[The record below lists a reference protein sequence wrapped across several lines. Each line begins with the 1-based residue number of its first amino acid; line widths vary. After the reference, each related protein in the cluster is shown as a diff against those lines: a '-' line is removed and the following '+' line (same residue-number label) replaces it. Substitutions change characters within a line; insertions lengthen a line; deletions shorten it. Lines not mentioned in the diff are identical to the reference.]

1 MEYQLIM
8 PRIPLKN
15 ATTAV
20 EQVLANRGISPENVE
35 HYLHTTDA
43 DICDPSMIMNMR
55 EGAAMLVKHI
65 SQNDKVLVQ
74 IDSDCDGYTS
84 AAALINYL
92 NCLFPGFVQ
101 NNVYYRI
108 HTGKQHGILLE
119 TIPDDVK
126 LVIAPDSSSNDYE
139 EHQQLSLKGV
149 DVLVIDHHEA
159 DKISEHAC
167 VINNQLCEY
176 PTKSLSGVGMV
187 YKFCS
192 YIDELLNVDYADQF
206 LDLVSLGMV
215 ADMMDLRDYETK
227 HLITRGLEN
236 IRNPY
241 FKGMVDKQSYS
252 LKEGISPIGVA
263 FYIAPYVNATIR
275 MGTQEEKL
283 MLFESMLDYRG
294 YELVPSTKR
303 GCKGQQETRVEQA
316 CRNCTNIKNRQT
328 KARDAALE
336 NIERIIKEKNLLDNK
351 ILVIKLDSFEADKNL
366 TGLIANQLMAKYQR
380 PVLLLNKVIDYE
392 VEVSELDG
400 TVVNRVPIISWEGS
414 GRGYDKS
421 KFDNLR
427 EFLKESG
434 LVAYAEGHANALGV
448 GIYDTF
454 FENFINYSNR
464 ELAEFDFTPC
474 YKVDFIFNGADF
486 NGSDIVEIAELRSL
500 WGQGVEEPFVALE
513 GIRVH
518 AGNATLMSPDK
529 NPTLKIT
536 LPNGTSLIKFKSSQE
551 EVEKFTSL
559 TGCIT
564 ANIVGKCERNIW
576 NGIIT
581 PQIIIEDYEIVGEQK
596 YYF

>member
-43 DICDPSMIMNMR
+43 DICDPNMIMNMR

-241 FKGMVDKQSYS
+241 FKGMVDRQSYS

-380 PVLLLNKVIDYE
+380 PVLLLNKIVNEIPNE
-392 VEVSELDG
+392 ETGKVETL
-400 TVVNRVPIISWEGS
+400 ISWEGS

-434 LVAYAEGHANALGV
+434 LVTYAEGHANALGV

-551 EVEKFTSL
+551 EVDKFTSL

>member
-1 MEYQLIM
+1 MEYQLIA
-8 PRIPLKN
+8 PRIPLGRLL
-15 ATTAV
+15 TAV
-20 EQVLANRGISPENVE
+20 EQVLANRGIAPENVE
-35 HYLHTTDA
+35 HYLNTTDE
-43 DICDPSMIMNMR
+43 DILSPMLIMNIE
-55 EGAAMLVKHI
+55 EGVKVLIRHI
-65 SQNDKVLVQ
+65 AQGDKVLIQ

-92 NCLFPGFVQ
+92 NRLFPGFVQ
-101 NNVYYRI
+101 TNVYYRI

-139 EHQQLSLKGV
+139 VHQQLKSKGV

-159 DKISEHAC
+159 DKISENA
-167 VINNQLCEY
+167 VIINNQLCDY

-192 YIDELLNVDYADQF
+192 YMDELLNVDYADDY
-206 LDLVSLGMV
+206 LDLVALGMV
-215 ADMMDLRDYETK
+215 ADMMDLRDFETR

-241 FKGMVDKQSYS
+241 FKGMVDKQAYS
-252 LKEGISPIGVA
+252 LKDGISPIGVA

-303 GCKGQQETRVEQA
+303 GCKGQTETRVEQA

-336 NIERIIKEKNLLDNK
+336 NIERTIKEKNLLENK
-351 ILVIKLDSFEADKNL
+351 ILAIKLDTFAADRNL

-380 PVLLLNKVIDYE
+380 PVLLLNKTA
-392 VEVSELDG
+392 DG
-400 TVVNRVPIISWEGS
+400 WEGS

-434 LVAYAEGHANALGV
+434 MIMYAEGHANALGV
-448 GIYDTF
+448 GITDEEF
-454 FENFINYSNR
+454 KAFIEYSNR

-474 YKVDFIFNGADF
+474 YKVDFIFSGSDF
-486 NGSDIVEIAELRSL
+486 RGTDIVEIAELKSL
-500 WGQGVEEPFVALE
+500 WGQGVDEPLVAIE
-513 GIRVH
+513 HINVY
-518 AGNATLMSPDK
+518 AGNVVLMSPDK
-529 NPTLKIT
+529 SPTLKIT
-536 LPNGTSLIKFKSSQE
+536 LSNGTSLIKFKSSQE
-551 EVEKFTSL
+551 EYEKLRSE

-564 ANIVGKCERNIW
+564 INVVGKCERNIW
-576 NGIIT
+576 NGTVT

>member
-1 MEYQLIM
+1 MEYQLIV
-8 PRIPLKN
+8 PRIPQDRMLS
-15 ATTAV
+15 AV
-20 EQVLANRGISPENVE
+20 EQVLFNRGILPENVE
-35 HYLHTTDA
+35 HYLNTTDA
-43 DICDPSMIMNMR
+43 DILNPAMITNIDQ
-55 EGAAMLVKHI
+55 GAKVLVQHI
-65 SQNDKVLVQ
+65 AQGDKVLIQ

-101 NNVYYRI
+101 SNVYYRI

-119 TIPDDVK
+119 TVPDDVK

-139 EHQQLSLKGV
+139 VHQQLKSKGV

-159 DKISEHAC
+159 DMISENA
-167 VINNQLCEY
+167 VIINNQLCDY

-206 LDLVSLGMV
+206 LDLVALGMV
-215 ADMMDLRDYETK
+215 ADMMDLRDFETR

-241 FKGMVDKQSYS
+241 FKGMVDKQAYS
-252 LKEGISPIGVA
+252 LKDGISPIGVA

-336 NIERIIKEKNLLDNK
+336 NIERIIKEKNLLENK
-351 ILVIKLDSFEADKNL
+351 ILVVKLETFAADRNL

-380 PVLLLNKVIDYE
+380 PVLLLNKTE
-392 VEVSELDG
+392 DG
-400 TVVNRVPIISWEGS
+400 WEGS

-427 EFLKESG
+427 EFLKESD
-434 LVAYAEGHANALGV
+434 LVMYAEGHANALGV
-448 GIYDTF
+448 GITDEAF
-454 FENFINYSNR
+454 KSFIEYSNR

-474 YKVDFIFNGADF
+474 YKVDFIFSGADF
-486 NGSDIVEIAELRSL
+486 HGKDIVEIAELKSL
-500 WGQGVEEPFVALE
+500 WGQGVDEPFVAIE
-513 GIRVH
+513 HINVY
-518 AGNATLMSPDK
+518 AGNVVLMSPDK
-529 NPTLKIT
+529 SPTLKIT

-551 EVEKFTSL
+551 EYEKLRSE

-564 ANIVGKCERNIW
+564 INVVGKCERNVW
-576 NGIIT
+576 NGTVT

>member
-43 DICDPSMIMNMR
+43 DICDPNMIMNMR

-241 FKGMVDKQSYS
+241 FKGMVDRQSYS

-380 PVLLLNKVIDYE
+380 PVLLLNKIVNEIPNE
-392 VEVSELDG
+392 ETGKVETL
-400 TVVNRVPIISWEGS
+400 ISWEGS

-434 LVAYAEGHANALGV
+434 LVTYAEGHANALGV

>member
-1 MEYQLIM
+1 MEYQLIV
-8 PRIPLKN
+8 PRIPQDRMLS
-15 ATTAV
+15 AV
-20 EQVLANRGISPENVE
+20 EQVLFNRGILPENVE
-35 HYLHTTDA
+35 HYLNTTDA
-43 DICDPSMIMNMR
+43 DILNPAMITNIDQ
-55 EGAAMLVKHI
+55 GARVLVQHI
-65 SQNDKVLVQ
+65 AQGDKVLIQ

-101 NNVYYRI
+101 SNVYYRI

-119 TIPDDVK
+119 TVPDDVK

-139 EHQQLSLKGV
+139 VHQQLKSKGV

-159 DKISEHAC
+159 DMISENA
-167 VINNQLCEY
+167 VIINNQLCDY

-206 LDLVSLGMV
+206 LDLVALGMV
-215 ADMMDLRDYETK
+215 ADMMDLRDFETR

-241 FKGMVDKQSYS
+241 FKGMVDKQAYS
-252 LKEGISPIGVA
+252 LKDSISPIGVA

-336 NIERIIKEKNLLDNK
+336 NIERIIKEKNLLENK
-351 ILVIKLDSFEADKNL
+351 ILVVKLETFAADRNL

-380 PVLLLNKVIDYE
+380 PVLLLNKTE
-392 VEVSELDG
+392 DG
-400 TVVNRVPIISWEGS
+400 WEGS

-427 EFLKESG
+427 EFLKESD
-434 LVAYAEGHANALGV
+434 LVMYAEGHANALGV
-448 GIYDTF
+448 GITDEAF
-454 FENFINYSNR
+454 KSFIEYSNR

-474 YKVDFIFNGADF
+474 YKVDFIFSGADF
-486 NGSDIVEIAELRSL
+486 RGKDIVEIAELKSL
-500 WGQGVEEPFVALE
+500 WGQGVDEPFVAIE
-513 GIRVH
+513 HINVY
-518 AGNATLMSPDK
+518 AGNVVLMSPDK
-529 NPTLKIT
+529 SPTLKIT

-551 EVEKFTSL
+551 EYEKLRSE

-564 ANIVGKCERNIW
+564 INVVGKCERNVW
-576 NGIIT
+576 NGTVT

>member
-1 MEYQLIM
+1 MEYQLIA
-8 PRIPLKN
+8 PRIPLDRVL
-15 ATTAV
+15 TAV
-20 EQVLANRGISPENVE
+20 EQVLANRGIAPENVE
-35 HYLHTTDA
+35 HYLHTSDQ
-43 DICDPSMIMNMR
+43 DILNPALIMNID
-55 EGAAMLVKHI
+55 EGIRILITHI
-65 SQNDKVLVQ
+65 AQGDKVLIQ

-84 AAALINYL
+84 AAELINYL
-92 NCLFPGFVQ
+92 NRLFPGFVQ
-101 NNVYYRI
+101 SNIYYRI
-108 HTGKQHGILLE
+108 HTGKQHGIILD

-139 EHQQLSLKGV
+139 VHQQLKERGI

-159 DKISEHAC
+159 DAISENAC
-167 VINNQLCEY
+167 IINNQLCDY

-192 YIDELLNVDYADQF
+192 RIDELLNVDYADDY
-206 LDLVSLGMV
+206 LDLVALGMV
-215 ADMMDLRDYETK
+215 ADMMDLRDFETR

-252 LKEGISPIGVA
+252 LKDGISPIGVA

-283 MLFESMLDYRG
+283 ILFESMLDYRG
-294 YELVPSTKR
+294 YELIPSTKR

-336 NIERIIKEKNLLDNK
+336 TIERIIEEKNLLDNK
-351 ILVIKLDSFEADKNL
+351 ILAIKLDTFETDKNL

-380 PVLLLNKVIDYE
+380 PVLLLNKVNNTETDIDE
-392 VEVSELDG
+392 NG
-400 TVVNRVPIISWEGS
+400 NTVVTGHYVSWEGS

-434 LVAYAEGHANALGV
+434 LAMYAEGHANALGV
-448 GIYDTF
+448 GILDATF
-454 FENFINYSNR
+454 TAFINYSNQA
-464 ELAEFDFTPC
+464 LANFDFTPC
-474 YKVDFIFNGADF
+474 YKVDFIFYGDDFRGA
-486 NGSDIVEIAELRSL
+486 DIVEIAELKSL
-500 WGQGVEEPFVALE
+500 WGQGVEEPLVAIE
-513 GIRVH
+513 HINIH
-518 AGNATLMSPDK
+518 NGNVTLMSPDK
-529 NPTLKIT
+529 SPTLKIT

-551 EVEKFTSL
+551 EYEKLHSE

-564 ANIVGKCERNIW
+564 INVVGKCERNIW
-576 NGIIT
+576 NGIVS

>member
-1 MEYQLIM
+1 MEYQLIA
-8 PRIPLKN
+8 PRIPLGRLL
-15 ATTAV
+15 TAV
-20 EQVLANRGISPENVE
+20 EQVLANRGIAPENVE
-35 HYLHTTDA
+35 HYLNTTDE
-43 DICDPSMIMNMR
+43 DILSPMLIMNIE
-55 EGAAMLVKHI
+55 EGVKVLIKHI
-65 SQNDKVLVQ
+65 AQGDKVLVQ

-92 NCLFPGFVQ
+92 NRLFPGFVQ
-101 NNVYYRI
+101 TNVYYRI

-119 TIPDDVK
+119 TIPEDVK

-139 EHQQLSLKGV
+139 VHEELKSRGV

-159 DKISEHAC
+159 DKISENA
-167 VINNQLCEY
+167 VIINNQLCDY

-192 YIDELLNVDYADQF
+192 YMDELLNVDYADDY
-206 LDLVSLGMV
+206 LDLVALGMV
-215 ADMMDLRDYETK
+215 ADMMDLRDYETR

-241 FKGMVDKQSYS
+241 FKGMVDKQAYS
-252 LKEGISPIGVA
+252 LKDGISPIGVA

-336 NIERIIKEKNLLDNK
+336 NIERIIKEKNLLENK
-351 ILVIKLDSFEADKNL
+351 ILAIKLDTFAADRNL

-380 PVLLLNKVIDYE
+380 PVLLLNKTA
-392 VEVSELDG
+392 DG
-400 TVVNRVPIISWEGS
+400 WEGS

-421 KFDNLR
+421 RFDNLR
-427 EFLKESG
+427 EFLKDSG
-434 LVAYAEGHANALGV
+434 MIMYAEGHANALGV
-448 GIYDTF
+448 GITDEWF
-454 FENFINYSNR
+454 NSFIEYSNR

-474 YKVDFIFNGADF
+474 YKVDFIFSGSDF
-486 NGSDIVEIAELRSL
+486 RGMDIVEIAELKSL
-500 WGQGVEEPFVALE
+500 WGQGVDEPLVAIE
-513 GIRVH
+513 HINVY
-518 AGNATLMSPDK
+518 AGNVVLMSPDK
-529 NPTLKIT
+529 SPTLKIT

-551 EVEKFTSL
+551 EYEKLRSE

-564 ANIVGKCERNIW
+564 INVVGKCERNVW
-576 NGIIT
+576 NGTVT

>member
-1 MEYQLIM
+1 MEYQLIV
-8 PRIPLKN
+8 PRIPQNRELS
-15 ATTAV
+15 AV
-20 EQVLANRGISPENVE
+20 EQVLLNRGIMPENVE
-35 HYLHTTDA
+35 HYLNTSDS
-43 DICDPSMIMNMR
+43 DILNPSLIMNMKQ
-55 EGAAMLVKHI
+55 GAQMLITHI
-65 SQNDKVLVQ
+65 AQNDKVLIQ

-101 NNVYYRI
+101 NNVFYRI
-108 HTGKQHGILLE
+108 HTGKQHGILLD
-119 TIPDDVK
+119 TIPDDIK

-139 EHQQLSLKGV
+139 EHQKLKANGV

-159 DKISEHAC
+159 DMISENAC
-167 VINNQLCEY
+167 IINNQLCDY

-192 YIDELLNVDYADQF
+192 FIDELLNVDYADQF
-206 LDLVSLGMV
+206 LDLVALGMV
-215 ADMMDLRDYETK
+215 ADMMDLRDYETR

-241 FKGMVDKQSYS
+241 FKGMVDKQAYS
-252 LKEGISPIGVA
+252 LKDGISPIGVA

-294 YELVPSTKR
+294 YELIPSTKR
-303 GCKGQQETRVEQA
+303 GCKGQHETRVEQA

-328 KARDAALE
+328 KARDVALE

-351 ILVIKLDSFEADKNL
+351 ILVIKLDTFAADRNL
-366 TGLIANQLMAKYQR
+366 TGLIANQLMARYQR
-380 PVLLLNKVIDYE
+380 PVLLLNKTA
-392 VEVSELDG
+392 DG
-400 TVVNRVPIISWEGS
+400 WEGS

-427 EFLKESG
+427 EFLKESE
-434 LVAYAEGHANALGV
+434 LVMYAEGHANALGV
-448 GIYDTF
+448 GITNEDFQTF
-454 FENFINYSNR
+454 IDYSNR
-464 ELAEFDFTPC
+464 ELTEFDFTPC
-474 YKVDFIFNGADF
+474 YKVDFIFNGNDF
-486 NGSDIVEIAELRSL
+486 RGKDIVEIAELKSL
-500 WGQGVEEPFVALE
+500 WGQGVDEPFIAVE
-513 GIRVH
+513 HINVY
-518 AGNATLMSPDK
+518 AGNVTLMSPDK
-529 NPTLKIT
+529 SPTLKIT

-551 EVEKFTSL
+551 EYEKLHSE

-564 ANIVGKCERNIW
+564 INIVGRCERNIW
-576 NGIIT
+576 NGIVT
-581 PQIIIEDYEIVGEQK
+581 PQILIEDYEIVGEQK

>member
-43 DICDPSMIMNMR
+43 DICDPNMIMNMR

-241 FKGMVDKQSYS
+241 FKGMVDRQSYS

-380 PVLLLNKVIDYE
+380 PVLLLNKIVNEILNE
-392 VEVSELDG
+392 ETGKVETL
-400 TVVNRVPIISWEGS
+400 ISWEGS

-434 LVAYAEGHANALGV
+434 LVTYAEGHANALGV

-513 GIRVH
+513 GIKVH

>member
-1 MEYQLIM
+1 MEYQLIA
-8 PRIPLKN
+8 PRIPQSRELS
-15 ATTAV
+15 AV
-20 EQVLANRGISPENVE
+20 EQVLFNRGISPENVE
-35 HYLHTTDA
+35 HYLNTTDA
-43 DICDPSMIMNMR
+43 DILNPSLIMNVR
-55 EGAAMLVKHI
+55 EGAQMLITHVA
-65 SQNDKVLVQ
+65 QNDKVLIQ

-101 NNVYYRI
+101 NNVFYRI
-108 HTGKQHGILLE
+108 HTGKQHGILLD
-119 TIPDDVK
+119 TIPDDIK

-139 EHQQLSLKGV
+139 EHQKLKSKGV

-159 DKISEHAC
+159 DMISENAC
-167 VINNQLCEY
+167 IINNQLCDY

-206 LDLVSLGMV
+206 LDLVALGMV
-215 ADMMDLRDYETK
+215 ADMMDLRDYETR
-227 HLITRGLEN
+227 HLITRGLEH

-241 FKGMVDKQSYS
+241 FKGMVDKQAYS
-252 LKEGISPIGVA
+252 LKDGISPIGVA

-303 GCKGQQETRVEQA
+303 GCKGQSETRVEQA

-336 NIERIIKEKNLLDNK
+336 NIERIIKEKNLLENK
-351 ILVIKLDSFEADKNL
+351 ILVIKLDTFAADKNL

-380 PVLLLNKVIDYE
+380 PVLLLNKTA
-392 VEVSELDG
+392 DG
-400 TVVNRVPIISWEGS
+400 WEGS

-427 EFLKESG
+427 EFLKYSD
-434 LVAYAEGHANALGV
+434 LVMYAEGHANALGV
-448 GIYDTF
+448 GIADEHF
-454 FENFINYSNR
+454 NDFIKYSNQ
-464 ELAEFDFTPC
+464 ELADFDFTPC
-474 YKVDFIFNGADF
+474 YKVDFIFNGGDF
-486 NGSDIVEIAELRSL
+486 RGKDIVEIAELKSL
-500 WGQGVEEPFVALE
+500 WGQGVDEPFIAIERINVY
-513 GIRVH
+513 
-518 AGNATLMSPDK
+518 AGNVSLMSPDK

-536 LPNGTSLIKFKSSQE
+536 LPNGTSLIKFKSSE
-551 EVEKFTSL
+551 EEYEKLHSEV
-559 TGCIT
+559 GCVTI
-564 ANIVGKCERNIW
+564 NIVGKCERNIW
-576 NGIIT
+576 NGMIT

>member
-1 MEYQLIM
+1 MEYQLIV
-8 PRIPLKN
+8 PRIPQDRMLS
-15 ATTAV
+15 AV
-20 EQVLANRGISPENVE
+20 EQVLFNRGILPENVE
-35 HYLHTTDA
+35 HYLNTTDA
-43 DICDPSMIMNMR
+43 DILNPAMITNIDQ
-55 EGAAMLVKHI
+55 GARVLVQHI
-65 SQNDKVLVQ
+65 AQGDKVLIQ

-101 NNVYYRI
+101 SNVYYRI

-119 TIPDDVK
+119 TVPDDVK

-139 EHQQLSLKGV
+139 VHQQLKSKGV

-159 DKISEHAC
+159 DMISENA
-167 VINNQLCEY
+167 VIINNQLCDY

-206 LDLVSLGMV
+206 LDLVALGMV
-215 ADMMDLRDYETK
+215 ADMMDLRDFETR

-241 FKGMVDKQSYS
+241 FKGMVDKQAYS
-252 LKEGISPIGVA
+252 LKDGISPIGVA

-336 NIERIIKEKNLLDNK
+336 NIERIIKEKNLLENK
-351 ILVIKLDSFEADKNL
+351 ILVVKLETFAADRNL

-380 PVLLLNKVIDYE
+380 PVLLLNKTE
-392 VEVSELDG
+392 DG
-400 TVVNRVPIISWEGS
+400 WEGS

-427 EFLKESG
+427 EFLKESD
-434 LVAYAEGHANALGV
+434 LVMYAEGHANALGV
-448 GIYDTF
+448 GITDEAF
-454 FENFINYSNR
+454 KSFIEYSNR

-486 NGSDIVEIAELRSL
+486 RGKDIVEIAELKSL
-500 WGQGVEEPFVALE
+500 WGQGVDEPFVAIE
-513 GIRVH
+513 HINVY
-518 AGNATLMSPDK
+518 AGNVVLMSPDK
-529 NPTLKIT
+529 SPTLKIT

-551 EVEKFTSL
+551 EYEKLRSE

-564 ANIVGKCERNIW
+564 INVVGKCERNVW
-576 NGIIT
+576 NGTVT